1 MISLGL
7 DIGSSS
13 IKAALVE
20 TDTGVAVATASYPD
34 TEMTIAAPSPGFA
47 EQDPELWWQCVKE
60 AVARLRSQSPKALA
74 ATRSIGI
81 SYQMH
86 GLVLLDRAG
95 TPLLPSIIWCDSRA
109 AAIGRDAF
117 DALGHD
123 WCLTHLLNSPGN
135 FTASKLRWVIEHR
148 PEIARRAV
156 AFLLPGDFIA
166 YKLTGEMN
174 TTISGLSEGTLWDF
188 RSSSPATRLMDQ
200 YGISPSLI
208 PPLVPTFGP
217 QGTVT
222 AQAAVA
228 FGVPAGTPVTYRAGD
243 QPNNALALNVLEP
256 GEIAA
261 TAGTSGVVY
270 AVSGDLDADPESRI
284 NSFAHVN
291 HTPRDPRIGILLCV
305 NGTGIA
311 NSWSRRI
318 TGNAGIPYTRIN
330 EIAAGAPVGAGGIV
344 FLPFGNG
351 AERLFGDRII
361 GAHLLNV
368 DFTRHATPDL
378 LRAVQEGIAFSLVR
392 GIRLMGT
399 LGVTPTVIRTGVGN
413 MFLSPLFCEALATS
427 SGIPI
432 EIYQTDGA
440 QGAARGAAAG
450 AGTYASLRDAATGLQ
465 CDRTIEPTNAM
476 TRQYGE
482 AFDAWNDYLEPFL
495 AASPSPHLEKEPQ

>member
-13 IKAALVE
+13 IKAALIE
-20 TDTGVAVATASYPD
+20 TDTGAGVAAASYPD
-34 TEMTIAAPSPGFA
+34 TEMTIASPSPGFA
-47 EQDPELWWQCVKE
+47 EQDPDLWWTCVQQ
-60 AVARLRSQSPKALA
+60 AVARLRAQAPKALA
-74 ATRSIGI
+74 ATHSVGI

-86 GLVLLDRAG
+86 GLVLVDREG
-95 TPLLPSIIWCDSRA
+95 MPLIPSIIWCDSRA
-109 AAIGRDAF
+109 VATGRGAF

-135 FTASKLRWVIEHR
+135 FTASKLRWVIEHF
-148 PEIARRAV
+148 PEVPNRAA

-166 YKLTGEMN
+166 CKLTGEMT
-174 TTISGLSEGTLWDF
+174 TTIPGLSEGMFWDF
-188 RSSSPATRLMDQ
+188 STASPAAKLMEY
-200 YGISPSLI
+200 YGISPSLVPAI
-208 PPLVPTFGP
+208 VPTFGQ
-217 QGTVT
+217 QGSVT
-222 AQAAVA
+222 DRAASLL
-228 FGVPAGTPVTYRAGD
+228 GIPAGTPVTYRAGD
-243 QPNNALALNVLEP
+243 QPNNALALNVLDP

-270 AVSGDLDADPESRI
+270 AVSGELDADPESRI

-291 HTPRDPRIGILLCV
+291 YSARDPRIGILLCV

-318 TGNAGIPYTRIN
+318 TGNAGLPYARIN
-330 EIAAGAPVGAGGIV
+330 EIAATAPVGAGGVV

-351 AERLFGDRII
+351 AERMFGDRII

-368 DFTRHATPDL
+368 DFTHHATPEI

-392 GIRLMGT
+392 GIRMMST
-399 LGVTPTVIRTGVGN
+399 LGVTPTVVRTGVGN
-413 MFLSPLFCEALATS
+413 MFLSPLFCEALATA

-450 AGTYASLRDAATGLQ
+450 AGAYSSLREAATGLR
-465 CDRTIEPTNAM
+465 CDRTIEPSGA
-476 TRQYGE
+476 RLREYRE
-482 AFDAWNDYLEPFL
+482 AFAGWNDHLEPFL
-495 AASPSPHLEKEPQ
+495 TVSPASFLEKETT